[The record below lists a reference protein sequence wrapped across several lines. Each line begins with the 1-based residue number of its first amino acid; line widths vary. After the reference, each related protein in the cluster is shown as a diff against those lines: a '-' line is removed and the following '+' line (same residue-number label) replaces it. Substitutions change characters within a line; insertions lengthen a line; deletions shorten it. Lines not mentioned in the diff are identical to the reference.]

1 MSKKIIF
8 IISFLAI
15 FCFVFNF
22 GLSDAKAITVTE
34 LQARIA
40 EIQAQIAQLQQ
51 QLAGIQKEAP
61 PAEIKKETPGWCFNF
76 YQSLAYGD
84 KGEDVKALQIA
95 LQKEGIYKGLITSYF
110 DSLTLS
116 AVMSFQV
123 RYAKNILNPW
133 GLIKGT
139 GYVGRT
145 TKAKLN
151 EIYGCKEEMG
161 KFITLTS
168 PNGGEK
174 WEVGANVDITWRSKG
189 VERVEINFLDY
200 TNKESKFIPIY
211 FIEYPSG
218 GTIYAPSGRTIVIV
232 PNLLGDKYKIL
243 IKEVLPG
250 NLPVVSD
257 ESDNYFSV
265 ILPVSKSITVISP
278 NGGESWRMG
287 DTYRINWKTKGLT
300 NEHWVYIFVEA
311 YDINKN
317 RIYYKGQPK
326 NIVTMIPATRGYYDW
341 KIPLNFDEE
350 FENIPTYYKLS
361 TRVGIG
367 LHELPLLDSS
377 DDYFRINFPAGMEKE
392 VPFITVISPNGG
404 EKWMIGNTYNITW
417 FSSQSINKIIIS
429 LHKPNWWV
437 RDLAVNIPNTG
448 SYSWTIPSD
457 IESGDYIIVVREL
470 RTGVYGVYDKS
481 DNVFNIVGRE

>member
-1 MSKKIIF
+1 
-8 IISFLAI
+8 
-15 FCFVFNF
+15 VFNF

-40 EIQAQIAQLQQ
+40 EIQVQIAQLQQ
-51 QLAGIQKEAP
+51 QLAGIQKEAT

-84 KGEDVKALQIA
+84 KGDDVKALQIA
-95 LQKEGIYKGLITSYF
+95 LQKEGIYKGLITNYF

-123 RYAKNILNPW
+123 KYAKDVLNPW

-145 TKAKLN
+145 TRAKLN
-151 EIYGCKEEMG
+151 EIYGCKEKMG

-168 PNGGEK
+168 PNGGER
-174 WEVGANVDITWRSKG
+174 WEQGANVDITWRSKG
-189 VERVEINFLDY
+189 VERVEISLLDY
-200 TNKESKFIPIY
+200 TNKEPKLIPIY

-218 GTIYAPSGRTIVIV
+218 GTIYAPSGRTRVIV
-232 PNLLGDKYKIL
+232 PTFLGDQYKIL

-250 NLPVVSD
+250 NLPIVSD
-257 ESDNYFSV
+257 ESDNYFS
-265 ILPVSKSITVISP
+265 IISPVEKSITVISP

-287 DTYRINWKTKGLT
+287 DTYRIKWEMKGLT
-300 NEHWVYIFVEA
+300 NEHWVYMFAEA

-317 RIYYKGQPK
+317 RIYHKDQPK
-326 NIVTMIPATRGYYDW
+326 NIATMIPATRGYYDW

-350 FENIPTYYKLS
+350 FETIPTYYKLFIG
-361 TRVGIG
+361 VGIG
-367 LHELPLLDSS
+367 LQELPLLDSS
-377 DDYFRINFPAGMEKE
+377 NDYFRIIFPPGKESE
-392 VPFITVISPNGG
+392 VPFITVTSPNGG
-404 EKWMIGNTYNITW
+404 EKWVIGNSYNITW
-417 FSSQSINKIIIS
+417 LSPKNIGKIIIDLS
-429 LHKPNWWV
+429 KPNWWV
-437 RDLAVNIPNTG
+437 RDIAVNIPNTG
-448 SYSWTIPSD
+448 SYFWTIPPD
-457 IESGDYIIVVREL
+457 VESGEYIIVVREL